1 MVSRWPVSWSCSAPP
16 STTTQRNLSLTFSL
30 KHKPHHCSS
39 RACQRW
45 KAREEGVRVGGG
57 ARAEELWLSNTAVAA
72 EEAEAEAEGR
82 WPRFK

>member
-1 MVSRWPVSWSCSAPP
+1 M
-16 STTTQRNLSLTFSL
+16 FSL
-30 KHKPHHCSS
+30 LLFIFFYYEPDTPYTP
-39 RACQRW
+39 QRW